1 MGIFL
6 YLQNHLNQTRN
17 WKKSKLLFE
26 LKWEPQVKHMEP
38 RKQVPVRSPAH
49 ISAGAAKGVILTDLA
64 FSYRLG
70 RQLVLQ

>member
-1 MGIFL
+1 
-6 YLQNHLNQTRN
+6 
-17 WKKSKLLFE
+17 
-26 LKWEPQVKHMEP
+26 MEP

-64 FSYRLG
+64 FSYRLR